1 MRWPW
6 SIVLAMCMAL
16 VSAVALAQVAI
27 GEPVGP
33 APSKDQPQTVK
44 LVLQPAVEPRPALK
58 YHLFP
63 PPPERRP
70 GNAAVLYGKVTAEQI
85 RFFSDWKLWEKI
97 VEWVEMPLE
106 KLPKQ
111 EVRKAAQGFPMHFL
125 DAAARR
131 ESVDWELPI
140 REEEFFSI
148 LLPELQQL
156 RSFGRMVAV
165 KARVQ
170 IADREFDEAV
180 HTLQTGYALARH
192 ASQGPTLIHALVG
205 IAISNMMCKQV
216 EALVQ
221 QPGAPNL
228 YWALTHLPQP
238 LADMRLGFETEWS
251 MLYLS
256 YPELRDLDKKDL
268 SADEWRRMLAKLV
281 DRAAHWDSGPRVAR
295 PLQPLLMAGVAVWAY
310 PRAKQGMIGR
320 GYTAAQVEA
329 MPVAQVVL
337 LDTIQT
343 YNEFRDEMFKWFAV
357 PWPQAQQGL
366 ADAERRLRT
375 AEHQGA
381 IPLARILLPALG
393 NAYRAQAKHERS
405 IAALRVVEA
414 IRLYGAAHD
423 ARLPEKLND
432 ITQVPIPLDPTT
444 GKAFVYQR
452 TGDRAILES
461 PGGKAQGMRYEITFA
476 RVGQVGNLP
485 HFAPKGK

>member
-1 MRWPW
+1 
-6 SIVLAMCMAL
+6 
-16 VSAVALAQVAI
+16 
-27 GEPVGP
+27 
-33 APSKDQPQTVK
+33 
-44 LVLQPAVEPRPALK
+44 
-58 YHLFP
+58 
-63 PPPERRP
+63 
-70 GNAAVLYGKVTAEQI
+70 
-85 RFFSDWKLWEKI
+85 
-97 VEWVEMPLE
+97 
-106 KLPKQ
+106 
-111 EVRKAAQGFPMHFL
+111 
-125 DAAARR
+125 
-131 ESVDWELPI
+131 
-140 REEEFFSI
+140 
-148 LLPELQQL
+148 
-156 RSFGRMVAV
+156 
-165 KARVQ
+165 
-170 IADREFDEAV
+170 
-180 HTLQTGYALARH
+180 
-192 ASQGPTLIHALVG
+192 
-205 IAISNMMCKQV
+205 
-216 EALVQ
+216 
-221 QPGAPNL
+221 
-228 YWALTHLPQP
+228 
-238 LADMRLGFETEWS
+238 
-251 MLYLS
+251 
-256 YPELRDLDKKDL
+256 
-268 SADEWRRMLAKLV
+268 MLAKLV

-366 ADAERRLRT
+366 ADADRRLRT

-423 ARLPEKLND
+423 GRLPEKLND